1 MGFSGISL
9 RSWSSYQVSQQ
20 ERIRPTIWPTSFWEF
35 FKVYDKKSQNDS
47 EGVDLALK

>member
-1 MGFSGISL
+1 MSKRHRGVFG
-9 RSWSSYQVSQQ
+9 QQ
-20 ERIRPTIWPTSFWEF
+20 FDPLVFWEF